1 MDAAPNAVELTVDH
15 AWFIAETI
23 GAGSFPWVLA
33 ITTPYRDAAQRAQF
47 YERQRADL
55 TRMGL
60 VSPDGLINLVV
71 ADWKGWDKPTRD
83 AFVKQVA
90 EWETVSKKGDKFS
103 FRAKLLPKYLDRQGD
118 PKMTSAT
125 ERWML
130 ESYQSVYKKLAD
142 ERPSALMDKQ
152 PAASAPQDGEV
163 GFPADPKHPNIFP
176 KAVVFT
182 SAHLFARRWGLQ
194 SYKDRNT
201 GETHSN
207 LMYWWFFPSGRCY
220 MRDIYCLGST
230 KVKGMEKE
238 ILAPTYYL
246 EGTYVHEGW
255 GRYTIDDK
263 DRIQMETDKG
273 EKITMHLVYG
283 RQQVNWGGTVF
294 DGPPKKKK

>member
-1 MDAAPNAVELTVDH
+1 MNPIRFLAASAAVVLLGGFTL
-15 AWFIAETI
+15 
-23 GAGSFPWVLA
+23 AGSQDIVLVA
-33 ITTPYRDAAQRAQF
+33 GDPP
-47 YERQRADL
+47 L
-55 TRMGL
+55 TQGL
-60 VSPDGLINLVV
+60 VSSYRDFFGYLLAVTFDADDSKKFHNLVV

-118 PKMTSAT
+118 PKKMSAT

-230 KVKGMEKE
+230 KVKGTEDSL
-238 ILAPTYYL
+238 IPTYYL
-246 EGTYVHEGW
+246 EGRNIDEGW
-255 GRYTIDDK
+255 GRYTIDER
-263 DRIQMETDKG
+263 DRIQIETDKG
-273 EKITMHLVYG
+273 ERITMHLTYG
-283 RQQVNWGGTVF
+283 RQQVNWNGTVF
-294 DGPPKKKK
+294 DAPPRKKN